1 LLLILAAGIAGLG
14 LRGQDRPD
22 PAPPAAATLTAGSA
36 FQVVDAYAPGQAG
49 MPFQQWLLR
58 TPGGAEALLY
68 VGSTSHVQAVV
79 RWSGELGYL
88 GEGYLV
94 TGRHERTIRLGDG
107 SAVTVSGLSVQRLDD
122 RRLLLW

>member
-1 LLLILAAGIAGLG
+1 
-14 LRGQDRPD
+14 
-22 PAPPAAATLTAGSA
+22 
-36 FQVVDAYAPGQAG
+36 VDAYAPGQAG

-122 RRLLLW
+122 RRLLLWAVVRPDGVVPSAIASPLPAVRDVLTGR